1 MRKLSGHCIDAK
13 HCTKNYC
20 VPSQS
25 ILHTRAKAVSEVP
38 AALAIVGIIKK
49 KFAQVQKKKVEVLE
63 GEEKKYTY
71 IVVGSYVIRDDAQ
84 SIHSIYSIPI
94 VLHP

>member
-1 MRKLSGHCIDAK
+1 MRKFSGHCIDAK

-25 ILHTRAKAVSEVP
+25 ILHTRAKAVREVP

-63 GEEKKYTY
+63 GEEKK
-71 IVVGSYVIRDDAQ
+71 IYVYSCGFIRDTRRCTK
-84 SIHSIYSIPI
+84 YT
-94 VLHP
+94 